1 MMLLSVVRCP
11 PFLSDRTL
19 HCEWGIRI
27 IIDFRASLNRRVQKI
42 LTATHEKK
50 ATEHPTQIK
59 HKIQCARHAG
69 NRLEQSCCCFVLR
82 EAALILISR
91 DQRAVQ

>member
-27 IIDFRASLNRRVQKI
+27 TIDFRASLNRRVQKI
-42 LTATHEKK
+42 LTTTHEKK
-50 ATEHPTQIK
+50 QRSTQ
-59 HKIQCARHAG
+59 HKSNTRFSVPAMQAIGWNKA
-69 NRLEQSCCCFVLR
+69 VV
-82 EAALILISR
+82 ALC
-91 DQRAVQ
+91 